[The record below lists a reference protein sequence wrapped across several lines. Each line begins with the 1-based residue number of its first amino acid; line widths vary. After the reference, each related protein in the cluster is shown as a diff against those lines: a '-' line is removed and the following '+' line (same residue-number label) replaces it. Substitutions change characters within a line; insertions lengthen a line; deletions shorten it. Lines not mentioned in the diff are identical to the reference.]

1 MNNRSQNNKR
11 EIFYP
16 LFYTRWWVAV
26 SLRLGSPLRVK
37 WLVQKIFT
45 ADDYPSAAVLVLSL
59 LGFMP
64 AVRVVRKTATSIQR
78 QNPIASQHCQQRHY
92 TPAVSSPG
100 ASPTAAL

>member
-26 SLRLGSPLRVK
+26 SLRSGSPLRRK
-37 WLVQKIFT
+37 WLIQKVFDT
-45 ADDYPSAAVLVLSL
+45 DYYPREAVLVLSL
-59 LGFMP
+59 LGFMT
-64 AVRVVRKTATSIQR
+64 AVRIMFNTASWIQR
-78 QNPIASQHCQQRHY
+78 QNPIAPQHCQQRHY
-92 TPAVSSPG
+92 SPAVSSPG